1 MKRAVIFAVALI
13 LVCAMVASAQQGG
26 NQAQRPRAGA
36 AGAAPGGMPGGM
48 MGMCPAMASAPPSL
62 MMIDR
67 NAETLA
73 LTADQKSKLT
83 AVLTKHETNIAS
95 LRTAAQQA
103 SKALHDAIYA
113 PTFDS
118 AKVASLLAAAQ
129 KADAALSTAN
139 VQGWG
144 EIRTILTP
152 AQVAAL
158 SEATSRRM
166 GGFGGDTRQD
176 QNRDRA
182 RPGAGGARGA
192 APNAP

>member
-1 MKRAVIFAVALI
+1 M
-13 LVCAMVASAQQGG
+13 G
-26 NQAQRPRAGA
+26 
-36 AGAAPGGMPGGM
+36 GGM

-67 NAETLA
+67 NAETLG
-73 LTADQKSKLT
+73 LTADQKTKLT
-83 AVLTKHETNIAS
+83 AALTKHDTNLGK

-118 AKVASLLAAAQ
+118 AKVNTLLAAAQ
-129 KADAALSTAN
+129 KADAAISTAN
-139 VQGWG
+139 VQSWT
-144 EIRTILTP
+144 EIRSILTP

-158 SEATSRRM
+158 SEATTRRM
-166 GGFGGDTRQD
+166 GGFGGETRQN

-182 RPGAGGARGA
+182 RPGTGGARGG
-192 APNAP
+192 APNAQ